1 MNQRP
6 QLGRLRELRNQLGGQ
21 ERVAADHRARRG
33 AVDAGLIRDH
43 VDHHRARRPAARGR
57 ALGLPAATLESISSH
72 GQRTHRVGATLIAI
86 TWIVGA
92 HSGRE
97 GVESGVD
104 GVGIG
109 GEQPPEDLG
118 ETVSVAP
125 DRQFPIAAALTT
137 TPHRVTIGASD
148 HLVDV
153 STDAALRNTAPAS
166 DFAANDAS
174 TAAST
179 SGR

>member
-1 MNQRP
+1 M
-6 QLGRLRELRNQLGGQ
+6 
-21 ERVAADHRARRG
+21 
-33 AVDAGLIRDH
+33 
-43 VDHHRARRPAARGR
+43 
-57 ALGLPAATLESISSH
+57 ESISSH

-166 DFAANDAS
+166 DFRGQRCIN
-174 TAAST
+174 
-179 SGR
+179 GRQHIGVGNQIGAIDDRLERPVVDVAGQQHVAHPRQP